1 MTGRIITEDPQL
13 RIVNTVIRAPRAAST
28 SLNAIAAFSPRRHVN
43 APCAPPTLV
52 TRCDVALVIRCGVAL
67 ACESGEYLG
76 VEVTDEVG
84 TTASGTAGVV
94 LEHPAM
100 AATAATT
107 ATTRLIFIAAP

>member
-1 MTGRIITEDPQL
+1 M
-13 RIVNTVIRAPRAAST
+13 
-28 SLNAIAAFSPRRHVN
+28 
-43 APCAPPTLV
+43 
-52 TRCDVALVIRCGVAL
+52 ALIIRCGRVL
-67 ACESGEYLG
+67 VCGRGEYLG
-76 VEVTDEVG
+76 VDITDEVG

>member
-1 MTGRIITEDPQL
+1 M
-13 RIVNTVIRAPRAAST
+13 
-28 SLNAIAAFSPRRHVN
+28 
-43 APCAPPTLV
+43 
-52 TRCDVALVIRCGVAL
+52 ALVIRCGVAL

-76 VEVTDEVG
+76 VDITDEVG